1 MNNCYHELSVQTL
14 PVQTQDIKVTGKQK
28 GETKKQYFAEAK
40 VFLKEGS
47 ACQGSAHIHSKGGKS
62 GSDGYFGQQKFAQKV
77 RKSRQN

>member
-14 PVQTQDIKVTGKQK
+14 PVQTQVIKVTDKQK

-40 VFLKEGS
+40 VSLKEGS

-62 GSDGYFGQQKFAQKV
+62 GSDGYFGQQKFA
-77 RKSRQN
+77 

>member
-28 GETKKQYFAEAK
+28 GETKKKQYFAEAK
-40 VFLKEGS
+40 VSLKEGS

-62 GSDGYFGQQKFAQKV
+62 GSDGYFGQQKFA
-77 RKSRQN
+77 

>member
-1 MNNCYHELSVQTL
+1 MSNGYRELSVQTL
-14 PVQTQDIKVTGKQK
+14 PVQTQVIKVTDKQK

-62 GSDGYFGQQKFAQKV
+62 GSDGYFGQQKFA
-77 RKSRQN
+77 